1 MSPQLPVL
9 PPRTMTDIYE
19 SLGLFRS
26 PCLSKV
32 ELRLSCRGLCSRDA
46 VSKPD
51 PCMVLSMQCRG
62 QWLEVGLLQ

>member
-1 MSPQLPVL
+1 
-9 PPRTMTDIYE
+9 MTDIYE
-19 SLGLFRS
+19 SLGLLRS